1 MALDT
6 RIPLMGQGIDTAN
19 PLTKLGAGMAEK
31 QRYDQGVA
39 IQQEQQNYAREQD
52 ALNRQRQ
59 EKMDSAALESK
70 GIDDQ
75 LSRQRLINEQF
86 KSLDDREQSRI
97 KSVSIAAAQVKPYLD
112 SGDVEGALKFAKA
125 RQKALHARMGSGEN
139 IDDSDTAGFI
149 QMLESGDVE
158 SAKHHVD
165 AMLQVGQMVGV
176 LETPKT
182 AEGFT
187 LGSGQKR
194 FDQYGNEIA
203 SGPPKTPGAV
213 QTVDPA
219 TGEITYTSPKAMPAA
234 ALKLQNE
241 ALDGLATASNIQAD
255 LGTVISQ
262 IDQGSLNLGPVNNIT
277 STAMNAA
284 GMSDEKSRNYGSF
297 KTTLEKLR
305 NDSLRLNKGVQ
316 TEGDAQRAWNELFQN
331 LNDEKL
337 VSQRLKQ
344 IQNINQ
350 RAADFKQL
358 EVDNI
363 RSNYGQPQ
371 IDYSKYQGGSA
382 LEVPE
387 TGSIK
392 FLGFE

>member
-19 PLTKLGAGMAEK
+19 PLTKLGAGLVEK
-31 QRYDQGVA
+31 QRQDQAVA
-39 IQQEQQNYAREQD
+39 MQQDQINYSREQD

-59 EKMDSAALESK
+59 EKMDAAALESK

-86 KSLDDREQSRI
+86 KSLDEREQSRI
-97 KSVSIAAAQVKPYLD
+97 RSVSIAAAQVKPFLD
-112 SGDVEGALKFAKA
+112 SGDTEGALKFAKA

-158 SAKHHVD
+158 SAKHYVD

-176 LETPKT
+176 LEMPKT
-182 AEGFT
+182 ENVG
-187 LGSGQKR
+187 
-194 FDQYGNEIA
+194 
-203 SGPPKTPGAV
+203 GAV
-213 QTVDPA
+213 QTVDPD
-219 TGEITYTSPKAMPAA
+219 TGAITYTNPKAMPAA

-241 ALDGLATASNIQAD
+241 ALDGLAAASNIQAD
-255 LGTVISQ
+255 LGTVINQ
-262 IDQGSLNLGPVNNIT
+262 IDAGTLSLGPVENIT
-277 STAMNAA
+277 SSAMNAA
-284 GMSDEKSRNYGSF
+284 GMSDEKSRNYGAF

-363 RSNYGQPQ
+363 RSNYGQPP

-382 LEVPE
+382 LETPE